1 MKTPTKRYLGLA
13 GTLLM
18 VGVFSGYAAAQDALT
33 PLSFSAPQMA
43 GGRVTCADKCS
54 KCHGSDLEGGAGPAL
69 SDGALDNYLAGSAG
83 ALFEFIHASMP
94 QDAPGSLSPDETTSL
109 IAYLASK
116 NGRTPG
122 GAPLP
127 SDMAALGKIGFK
139 Q

>member
-1 MKTPTKRYLGLA
+1 MKTPRTRYIALAGMLLTVGAFSGLA
-13 GTLLM
+13 VAQETL
-18 VGVFSGYAAAQDALT
+18 S
-33 PLSFSAPQMA
+33 PLSFSAPQVA
-43 GGRVTCADKCS
+43 GGRVTYADKCS
-54 KCHGSDLEGGAGPAL
+54 KCHGDDLEGGAGPAL
-69 SDGALDNYLAGSAG
+69 SEGSLDNYLSGSAG
-83 ALFEFIHASMP
+83 ALFEFINASMP